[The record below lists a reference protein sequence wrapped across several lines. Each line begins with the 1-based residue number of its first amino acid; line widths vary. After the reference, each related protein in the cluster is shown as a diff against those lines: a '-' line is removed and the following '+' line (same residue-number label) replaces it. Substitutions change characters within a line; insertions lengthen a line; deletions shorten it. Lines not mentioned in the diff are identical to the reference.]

1 MKFNLVVLVRVIE
14 DAVEITEVFGVVIA
28 IILVDLV
35 GPPALETE
43 N

>member
-1 MKFNLVVLVRVIE
+1 MSLNLKVLVRVIE
-14 DAVEITEVFGVVIA
+14 DAVKMIKVFGVVIA

-35 GPPALETE
+35 GPPALELQ

>member
-1 MKFNLVVLVRVIE
+1 MSLNLKVLVRVIE
-14 DAVEITEVFGVVIA
+14 DAVEMIEVFGVVIA

-35 GPPALETE
+35 GPPALELQ